1 MFRLC
6 VALTGVRGV
15 WEVGMEAFLGVLVRF
30 DLCLGRFGCVLLGWG
45 WGVRG
50 AWVALTGVGG
60 VWKVVNDA
68 FLGVLRR
75 LNVCLGSLWGVGGVR
90 STCTQ
95 TMRWRGE
102 VKKIIETRKL
112 EKRRR
117 KKVAKIATNR
127 RKWTKI
133 LGNLY

>member
-60 VWKVVNDA
+60 VWKVVMVA
-68 FLGVLRR
+68 FWRCWGDLKGDWRSKACWRRFCWEGGGRVLGVL
-75 LNVCLGSLWGVGGVR
+75 
-90 STCTQ
+90 
-95 TMRWRGE
+95 
-102 VKKIIETRKL
+102 
-112 EKRRR
+112 
-117 KKVAKIATNR
+117 
-127 RKWTKI
+127 
-133 LGNLY
+133 